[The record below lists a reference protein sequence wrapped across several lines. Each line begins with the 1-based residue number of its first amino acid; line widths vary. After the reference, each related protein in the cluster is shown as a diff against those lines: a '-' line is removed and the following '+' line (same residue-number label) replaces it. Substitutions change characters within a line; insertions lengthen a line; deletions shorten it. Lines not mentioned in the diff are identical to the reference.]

1 MNQATF
7 SFNKWNT
14 ILGWVTGTTN
24 LYTYRR
30 TYNELWDC
38 GEYVRL
44 LQNYK
49 WAPTRCS
56 LMEMII
62 AFFAMFADNEHIAL
76 MVNMTSV
83 FSGAFT
89 ILFLLVFINN
99 S

>member
-14 ILGWVTGTTN
+14 ILGWVTTILLT
-24 LYTYRR
+24 YTYRR

-44 LQNYK
+44 LQNCR
-49 WAPTRCS
+49 WAPPGAPCLALSSPCLQQSTHCFDGKYDLRLFKCIYH
-56 LMEMII
+56 L
-62 AFFAMFADNEHIAL
+62 FF
-76 MVNMTSV
+76 S
-83 FSGAFT
+83 
-89 ILFLLVFINN
+89 VFINN